1 MNDAHDPHAL
11 AAIIPLRFLPD
22 QMRVLRD
29 PSDLLTSF
37 ISEVINLL
45 LADSAQARDL
55 AREALSVEA
64 HPRLYSRILREL
76 DQ

>member
-1 MNDAHDPHAL
+1 M
-11 AAIIPLRFLPD
+11 RFLPD

-29 PSDLLTSF
+29 PSELLGIFLT
-37 ISEVINLL
+37 ELLNLL
-45 LADSAQARDL
+45 LSDNAQVRDL